1 MRQGVGIRQA
11 TGGGVMVLVL
21 AALLPLLT
29 PCGAQAQSGQSFVI
43 QPYATVDVSQLPPAD
58 LDSNPPV
65 FFHRERQL
73 HPDPARLQD
82 EKTAGHAGA
91 AQDAA
96 ASDLT
101 PGPLSVSLLTNFIG
115 LRFSESGGFIPPDN
129 ATAVGPNHVFEAV
142 NVKGRIFDK
151 ATGAIISTI
160 NLNTFFNVPG
170 VQLSDPIMR
179 FDPTTS
185 RWFVGIITVEN
196 FGSRW
201 LLAVSTSND
210 PTGSFVLYQ
219 LTTANS
225 LPDFPNMGIS
235 DDKVVLTA
243 NAFLCT
249 SACPPPGPS
258 FQGAEFIVFNKANL
272 VAGAAAASNF
282 FPPDPTAFT
291 LRAAQNLSPD
301 NTIYMTMYPGSG
313 TTLRVYRV
321 TGVPPGAS
329 FTTVNRTITSIAVPP
344 DAMQS
349 GGKRLIATN
358 DNQLLDA
365 AFRGSSLFTTGTSGC
380 TPSGDTST
388 RACLRVIEI
397 LNPATTATVN
407 QDFNFGLSGIYMY
420 FPALS
425 ITNAGDVISVF
436 SRSSTSEFA
445 GVWASGRLSSDT
457 LNTYQPPTL
466 IKAGEAHYNPSA
478 PRWGDYSSV
487 AIDPSDQ
494 SKAWVSGEYARVE
507 GGSEWGTWIAALQ
520 LASPVS
526 AFVAGFYQIVLGR
539 MPDADGLA
547 SWTRFLAANCNAS
560 GFSIVG
566 DSFFDSVEFRTSR
579 PQTLNGL
586 VTLLYEAFLGRAP
599 EPGGLAGWAEVFRED
614 RVSLATGSF
623 IPSAEFQGLVP
634 NPHDPAQVTP
644 VVTRFYTEI
653 LGRAPDPGGLAAWVN
668 YIVTTGDLDGA
679 AVAFLTSAEF
689 EARALTFRDYVE
701 ILYLTFLGREPDP
714 GGWDGWESVL
724 REDLLGVIN
733 GGFVP
738 SPEFQSRIPLVCAS

>member
-11 TGGGVMVLVL
+11 TGVVVTMFVL

-43 QPYATVDVSQLPPAD
+43 QPYATVDVSQLLPAD
-58 LDSNPPV
+58 LDPNPPV
-65 FFHRERQL
+65 FFQRERRL

-82 EKTAGHAGA
+82 EKTAAHAGA
-91 AQDAA
+91 AQDGA
-96 ASDLT
+96 ASDVT
-101 PGPLSVSLLTNFIG
+101 RGPMNVNLLTNFIG
-115 LRFSESGGFIPPDN
+115 LRLSESGGAIPPDN
-129 ATAVGPNHVFEAV
+129 GTAVGPNHVFEVV
-142 NVKGRIFDK
+142 NSRGRIFDK
-151 ATGAIISTI
+151 GTGATISTI

-170 VQLSDPIMR
+170 VSLSDPIMR
-179 FDPTTS
+179 FDLATS

-196 FGSRW
+196 NGSRW
-201 LLAVSTSND
+201 LLAVSTTSD
-210 PTGSFVLYQ
+210 PTGVFVLYQ
-219 LTTANS
+219 FTTVNS
-225 LPDFPNMGIS
+225 GQDFPNMGIS

-249 SACPPPGPS
+249 NPCGTS
-258 FQGAEFIVFNKANL
+258 FQGAEFLVFNKANL
-272 VAGAAAASNF
+272 VAGVAAATNF
-282 FPPDPTAFT
+282 FPPDNTAFT

-301 NTIYMTMYPGSG
+301 NTIYMTMYPGAG

-329 FTTVNRTITSIAVPP
+329 FTTVNRTILSIAVPP
-344 DAMQS
+344 DAVQS
-349 GGKRLIATN
+349 GGTPLIATN
-358 DNQLLDA
+358 DNGLLDA
-365 AFRGSSLFTTGTSGC
+365 AFRGNSLFTTGTSGC
-380 TPSGDTST
+380 TPSGDAST

-425 ITNAGDVISVF
+425 ITSAGDVISVF

-445 GVWASGRLSSDT
+445 GVWASGRLSSDA
-457 LNTYQPPTL
+457 LNTYQPPAL
-466 IKAGEAHYNPSA
+466 IKAGEAHYSPFSS
-478 PRWGDYSSV
+478 RWGDYSSV

-494 SKAWVSGEYARVE
+494 TKAWVSGEYARVE
-507 GGSEWGTWIAALQ
+507 GGSEWGTWITALQ

-526 AFVAGFYQIVLGR
+526 AFAAGFYQIVLGR
-539 MPDADGLA
+539 MPDDDGLA
-547 SWTRFLAANCNAS
+547 GWTRFLAANCNAS
-560 GFSIVG
+560 GFSTIG

-614 RVSLATGSF
+614 RVSLATGGF

-644 VVTRFYTEI
+644 VVTRFYREI

-668 YIVTTGDLDGA
+668 YIVTTGDLDGV

-689 EARALTFRDYVE
+689 EARALTFRDYVR
-701 ILYLTFLGREPDP
+701 ILYRTFLGREPDP

-724 REDLLGVIN
+724 RGDLLGVIN
-733 GGFVP
+733 GSFVP